1 MKKVRAL
8 KINRKTN
15 TMKRVKIVLY
25 IMMAM
30 GLMTF
35 SLFNDMLFFK
45 ELSITLGVV
54 SLILF
59 VHLQNY
65 RNQSAK
71 VVQLYNKELD
81 SLERKIN

>member
-25 IMMAM
+25 IMIAM
-30 GLMTF
+30 GLITF
-35 SLFNDMLFFK
+35 SLVNDMLFFK
-45 ELSITLGVV
+45 ELSISLGVV
-54 SLILF
+54 SLILL

-65 RNQSAK
+65 RNHSAK

>member
-45 ELSITLGVV
+45 ELSISLGVV